1 MYMEKDYSVIA
12 YIGRFQPFHLG
23 HKAVIDQALLL
34 ADKVVVV
41 IGSAGG
47 PRTVKNPWTASE
59 RIQMISSTFTEEELA
74 RISFVEQEDHL
85 YNFERWLAEVTT
97 AVENVNRANV
107 FAGKHRNGPHKIGL
121 IGLDKDAS
129 SFYLKHFPQW
139 ERVVLDDI
147 GRIINASDIRKL
159 YFDVAMSD
167 DERSVAVQVVA
178 VNVNTPISQWLQ
190 RWRNT
195 HAMEFNNIA
204 AEWAFIQ
211 KYKAGWA
218 NAPYAPTFYTA
229 DALVVCSGHVLLVGR
244 GERPGQGLLAL
255 PGGFVNQTETA
266 QEAAIRELR
275 EETKIKVPPA
285 ALLGAI
291 DKERVFDYPDRSM
304 RGRTVTYVYRLSLPN
319 DKLPAVVGAD
329 DAAHARWVPRADLRR
344 DQMFEDHYDI
354 IEYMMGF

>member
-97 AVENVNRANV
+97 AVENINRANI
-107 FAGKHRNGPHKIGL
+107 AKGKHRNGPYKIGL
-121 IGLDKDAS
+121 IGVDKDAS

-139 ERVVLDDI
+139 DTISFTPTKIV
-147 GRIINASDIRKL
+147 NATDVRRL
-159 YFDVAMSD
+159 YFDVAMTD
-167 DERSVAVQVVA
+167 AERSTAIQDVAVSLD
-178 VNVNTPISQWLQ
+178 TPIARWLS
-190 RWRNT
+190 RWKNT
-195 HAMEFNNIA
+195 HAQDFHNIA
-204 AEWAFIQ
+204 EEWAFIQ
-211 KYKAGWA
+211 KYKEGWA

-229 DALVVCSGHVLLVGR
+229 DALVICSGHVLLIGR
-244 GERPGQGLLAL
+244 KDRPGRGLLAL

-285 ALLGAI
+285 ALLGSI

-304 RGRTVTYVYRLSLPN
+304 RGRTVTYVYRLMLPN
-319 DKLPAVVGAD
+319 DKLPGVVGAD
-329 DAAHARWVPRADLRR
+329 DAADARWVPRADLRR